1 MRGGSMARSEVDPR
15 PESGESLEALVSDL
29 VFWVDA
35 ELCIVR
41 SNATAQRLLR
51 HEADVLYGLAF
62 EGLVSPASRR
72 TFAGYVA
79 ERRIQGGRAN
89 RAIEIR
95 LQMHETPELPV
106 EIALHSADVGGKAA
120 WLLVARD
127 LTERRLLRAERNRTE
142 SLEEANSAL
151 REAMLHAEQTTR
163 IKT

>member
-29 VFWVDA
+29 VFWVDP

-62 EGLVSPASRR
+62 EGLVAPPSRR
-72 TFAGYVA
+72 TFAAHVA
-79 ERRIQGGRAN
+79 ERRAQGGRAPKG
-89 RAIEIR
+89 IEVR

-106 EIALHSADVGGKAA
+106 EIALHA
-120 WLLVARD
+120 
-127 LTERRLLRAERNRTE
+127 TELA
-142 SLEEANSAL
+142 
-151 REAMLHAEQTTR
+151 
-163 IKT
+163 